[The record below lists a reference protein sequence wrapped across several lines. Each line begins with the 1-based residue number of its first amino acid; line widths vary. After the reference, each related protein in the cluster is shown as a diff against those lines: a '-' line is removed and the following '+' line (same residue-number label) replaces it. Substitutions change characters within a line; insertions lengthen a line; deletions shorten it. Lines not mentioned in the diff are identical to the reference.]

1 MIIFEKLRWKN
12 LLSSGN
18 TFTEIDLNSHTH
30 SLVIGENGAGK
41 STMLDALLFVLYG
54 KPFRKINKPQLV
66 NAINGRDLLV
76 ECSFKIGEKQYLV
89 RRGIKPNIFEIFVN
103 DTLINLESSTVDYQE
118 YFEKNI
124 LKINFKSFSQIVVLG
139 SASFVPFMQLTASN
153 RREVVEDLLDI
164 QIFSVMNGLLK
175 EKINANQDKL
185 QETQYQISNIEDK
198 IELEKKHIKEI
209 EDNTQDY
216 INEKNSQIA
225 DYENKIFNIDSV
237 LETINKEAK
246 ALLSTIDDKD
256 AVLEKQKKLSSLHD
270 QLISKKEKNQ
280 EDIDFFYNNHVCPSC
295 SQGIENNH
303 KDSIIEERKSK
314 LTKIEEAISEV
325 KIKIKEADKLIKDI
339 EKISKKVDGKRTEY
353 SSNKAQRKIWVDVIN
368 NLKKEVVSKEKQDTR
383 NDNRLKELGNELV
396 NKGNYKK
403 ELLEDK
409 TLLNIASVMMKDTG
423 IKTQI
428 ISQYVPV
435 INQLINKYLAEMDF
449 FVNFELNESFEE
461 TIKSRFRDEFSYAS
475 FSEGEKS
482 RLDLALLFTWRAIA
496 KLRNSAST
504 NLLILDEVFDG
515 SLDNEGSEKLLNII
529 KTLTNNNN
537 VFIISHKTDA
547 YLDKFDRV
555 IMFKKVKNFSQMNI
569 L

>member
-325 KIKIKEADKLIKDI
+325 KIKIKEADKRIKDI

-368 NLKKEVVSKEKQDTR
+368 NLKKEVASKEKQDTR

>member
-18 TFTEIDLNSHTH
+18 TFTEIDLNTHTH
-30 SLVIGENGAGK
+30 NLVIGENGAGK

-76 ECSFKIGEKQYLV
+76 ECNFTIGEKQYLV
-89 RRGIKPNIFEIFVN
+89 RRGIKPNIFEIFVSG
-103 DTLINLESSTVDYQE
+103 TLINLESSTIDYQE

-139 SASFVPFMQLTASN
+139 SASFVPFMQLSTSN

-164 QIFSVMNGLLK
+164 QIFSVMNAILK
-175 EKINANQDKL
+175 EKITNNQNKL
-185 QETQYQISNIEDK
+185 QETQYQITNTEDK
-198 IELEKKHIKEI
+198 VELEKKHIKEL

-216 INEKNSQIA
+216 INEKNSQIL
-225 DYENKIFNIDSV
+225 DYENKIVKIDSL

-246 ALLSTIDDKD
+246 VLVSSIGDKD
-256 AVLEKQKKLSSLHD
+256 SILEKHKKLSSLYN
-270 QLISKKEKNQ
+270 QLLSKKDKSQ
-280 EDIDFFYNNHVCPSC
+280 EDIDFFNNNHVCPSC
-295 SQGIENNH
+295 SQGIQHNH

-314 LTKIEEAISEV
+314 LLKIEEAILEVQTKIEEAD
-325 KIKIKEADKLIKDI
+325 KRIKEI
-339 EKISKKVDGKRTEY
+339 EKITKKIEAKRTEY
-353 SSNKAQRKIWVDVIN
+353 SSNKAQKKIWVDVIS
-368 NLKKEVVSKEKQDTR
+368 NLKKEISSKEKQDIR
-383 NDNRLKELGNELV
+383 NDDRLKNLETELV
-396 NKGNYKK
+396 VKGKIKK
-403 ELLEDK
+403 ELLEEK

-449 FVNFELNESFEE
+449 FVNFQLNESFEE
-461 TIKSRFRDEFSYAS
+461 TIKSRFRDEFSYSS

-529 KTLTNNNN
+529 KSLTNNNN

-555 IMFKKVKNFSQMNI
+555 IMFKKVKNFSQMGI

>member
-175 EKINANQDKL
+175 EKINVNQDKL
-185 QETQYQISNIEDK
+185 QETQYQLSNIEDK

-225 DYENKIFNIDSV
+225 DYENKILNIDSV

-246 ALLSTIDDKD
+246 RLLSTIDDKD
-256 AVLEKQKKLSSLHD
+256 AVLEKQKKLSSFHD

-295 SQGIENNH
+295 SQGIENTH

-314 LTKIEEAISEV
+314 LTKIEEAIAEV
-325 KIKIKEADKLIKDI
+325 KIKIKEADKRIKDI
-339 EKISKKVDGKRTEY
+339 EKISKKVDDKRTEY

-368 NLKKEVVSKEKQDTR
+368 SLKKEVASKEKQDTR
-383 NDNRLKELGNELV
+383 NENRLKELENELI

-555 IMFKKVKNFSQMNI
+555 IMFKKVKNFSQMSI